1 MSTASMRSFERR
13 KSAHGRLQS
22 SMSLVDTAAGKGAA
36 QGPGERAEEKRRSR
50 RVKSARETR
59 QEQESSAEIFPEA
72 GPGVRRDAG
81 AWGSTQ
87 YGDDFGPKQPHT
99 PVPVRPISPTRRNNP
114 QPAMVSRCVR
124 VPGSL
129 DVAAPPTLLT
139 PR

>member
-22 SMSLVDTAAGKGAA
+22 SMSLVPVDTAERKGAA

-59 QEQESSAEIFPEA
+59 QEQESSAKIFPEA
-72 GPGVRRDAG
+72 GLGVRRDAG

-114 QPAMVSRCVR
+114 QPAMVSAY
-124 VPGSL
+124 GSL
-129 DVAAPPTLLT
+129 FCGPQCIQPH
-139 PR
+139 PHS